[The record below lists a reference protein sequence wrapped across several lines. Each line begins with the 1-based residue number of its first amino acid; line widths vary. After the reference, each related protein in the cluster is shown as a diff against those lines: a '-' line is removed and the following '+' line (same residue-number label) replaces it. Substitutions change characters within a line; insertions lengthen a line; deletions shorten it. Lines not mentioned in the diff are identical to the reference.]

1 MKKIYLTLVLI
12 ISTQI
17 CLSQHLYNHT
27 FPIITSQNPKINE
40 MFEQVEVAN
49 LENYI
54 SDLTSF
60 INRRCDSHHIYDV
73 KDWLVEKYTDF
84 GYNDI
89 RFHDFEVIPFWDTVP
104 LPFTSAPNILAVQIG
119 KTKPEEIIICG
130 AHYDS
135 WVKVDE
141 PYDPDTIVSPGAD
154 DNASGVAGI
163 LETARILKNYEFE
176 RTIIYASWNAEEV
189 GLSGSNEYAKQC
201 EKDSIDIVAY
211 FNLDMTGYVNP
222 GNDIVINLLY
232 KNCDS
237 LLANF
242 VKQISHTYFPDISI
256 YQAWLSG
263 GGDTDYSSFNRH
275 GYQSISPSEDVHYLS
290 PYIHSVNDI
299 VGLSVNNW
307 DQAEIFTKLNLAS
320 VALSAGL
327 LSETVDEVDYFDQ
340 KIVRY
345 EVFDFLGRSTFCA
358 KGLWNN
364 MDEINVTDLP
374 SGVYIIRLFVQDG
387 NVVTKKIVIN

>member
-1 MKKIYLTLVLI
+1 
-12 ISTQI
+12 
-17 CLSQHLYNHT
+17 
-27 FPIITSQNPKINE
+27 

-135 WVKVDE
+135 WVKVNE

-189 GLSGSNEYAKQC
+189 GLCGSNEYAKQC

-232 KNCDS
+232 KSCDS

>member
-189 GLSGSNEYAKQC
+189 GLCGSNEYAKQC

-232 KNCDS
+232 KSCDS

>member
-89 RFHDFEVIPFWDTVP
+89 RFHDIEVIPFWDTVP

-189 GLSGSNEYAKQC
+189 GLCGSNEYAKQC

-232 KNCDS
+232 KSCDS

-364 MDEINVTDLP
+364 MEEINVTDLP
-374 SGVYIIRLFVQDG
+374 SGV
-387 NVVTKKIVIN
+387 

>member
-84 GYNDI
+84 GYNDV

-189 GLSGSNEYAKQC
+189 GLCGSNEYAKQC

-232 KNCDS
+232 KSCDS

>member
-40 MFEQVEVAN
+40 MFEQVEVVN

-189 GLSGSNEYAKQC
+189 GLCGSNEYAKQC

-232 KNCDS
+232 KSCDS

>member
-135 WVKVDE
+135 WVKVNE

-189 GLSGSNEYAKQC
+189 GLCGSNEYAKQC

-232 KNCDS
+232 KSCDS

>member
-189 GLSGSNEYAKQC
+189 GLCGSNEYAKQC

>member
-104 LPFTSAPNILAVQIG
+104 LPFTSAPNILAVRIG

-135 WVKVDE
+135 WVKVNE

-189 GLSGSNEYAKQC
+189 GLCGSNEYAKQC

-232 KNCDS
+232 KSCDS